1 MNILGL
7 KKIRSREIAS
17 HPRVVAA
24 LKTGVR
30 RWISLRGFF
39 SHGVIFFLKVR
50 CVWGFRMLKG
60 EKEKR
65 TKICKMNIY
74 CLKKIRSREKRGQP
88 EPQCCCGFG

>member
-39 SHGVIFFLKVR
+39 FTWGCFFLKGD
-50 CVWGFRMLKG
+50 VWGFRMLKLVSAAEG
-60 EKEKR
+60 A
-65 TKICKMNIY
+65 
-74 CLKKIRSREKRGQP
+74 G
-88 EPQCCCGFG
+88 